1 MEQIEPTF
9 TKEEIKSALTATYNA
24 IDQLMLR
31 ELGED
36 KENWGVMDKA
46 LYQASMDYGKMFIS
60 LMEMQFTP
68 RSELEDKHGSPKE

>member
-1 MEQIEPTF
+1 MEQTEPTF
-9 TKEEIKSALTATYNA
+9 TKEKIKSALTAAYNA

-68 RSELEDKHGSPKE
+68 RSELEDKYGSPKE

>member
-1 MEQIEPTF
+1 MEQKEPTF
-9 TKEEIKSALTATYNA
+9 AKKEIESALTATYNA

-46 LYQASMDYGKMFIS
+46 FYQASMDYGKMFIS
-60 LMEMQFTP
+60 LMKMQFTP
-68 RSELEDKHGSPKE
+68 RSELEDNHGSHEE